1 MGDKDIRQKFTPLDL
16 QIADGVGRNSGLTVE
31 EVLISAKLG
40 TKTEQLVEAKRGDRQ
55 KQISTK
61 GG

>member
-40 TKTEQLVEAKRGDRQ
+40 VKTEQLVEAKRGDGQ